1 MHSYQQC
8 TPPPCDCRCH
18 ATTANTH
25 VVTHK
30 SHNHAHRSA
39 ARLCLM
45 SHQLVPRPDLD
56 PSRLASRA
64 AGTTHPPAHRRHSKP
79 WAGAHETA
87 APKLWCAWRSCAAR
101 CCQRCPRPQTG
112 GTSPMHNDTS
122 PCRSRTA
129 ATFTKSTSPSRRTAR
144 WHQEGLRASQ
154 AVPTRRACID
164 NVSTLAVG
172 SVRGVSMR

>member
-1 MHSYQQC
+1 MC
-8 TPPPCDCRCH
+8 THTPRHVTVVVMRPRRTPTSSHTCH
-18 ATTANTH
+18 TTMPTC
-25 VVTHK
+25 
-30 SHNHAHRSA
+30 SA